1 MAVMPTVELATVL
14 AGAVGFK
21 EGNIN
26 DTYRGQVLRS
36 NGTIVSAV
44 LKDVPSKELANE
56 LVAFVLARLLSLP
69 TPDALLAQVDPQTLA
84 TVKGPQTSDGRRL
97 MLASV
102 DVGVPNLQFR
112 YTAADLSGRARLLGA
127 ITAWPSLG
135 RLYGFDGWIANI
147 DRHAGNLLFGSG
159 AEAWLIDHG
168 WAFTGPGWSKDSL
181 DPIGT
186 YRHRLAEWLTP
197 QLTQDGRDARS
208 RQAGVLE
215 ADLRLIDI
223 DAAIEAS
230 RAKLLLVAED
240 VEALREF
247 LKKRVSEV
255 TRIASGALNSPV
267 LI

>member
-1 MAVMPTVELATVL
+1 MAVMPKVELATVL
-14 AGAVGFK
+14 AGAESFK

-36 NGTIVSAV
+36 NGAIVNAV
-44 LKDVPSKELANE
+44 LKDVGSKELANE
-56 LVAFVLARLLSLP
+56 LIAFVLARLLSLP
-69 TPDALLAQVDPQTLA
+69 TPDALLTQVNPTDLVT
-84 TVKGPQTSDGRRL
+84 TKGPLINDGRRL

-102 DVGVPNLQFR
+102 DVGVPNVQFR
-112 YTAADLSGRARLLGA
+112 YRMADLSGRARLLGA

-147 DRHAGNLLFGSG
+147 DRHAGNLLFGAG

-168 WAFTGPGWSKDSL
+168 WAFTGPSWSKDAL
-181 DPIGT
+181 DPVGD
-186 YRHRLAEWLTP
+186 YPHKLAQWLTP
-197 QLTQDGRDARS
+197 HLTEDGRDARA

-215 ADLRLIDI
+215 ADLRLIDV
-223 DAAIEAS
+223 DAAIVAS
-230 RAKLLLVAED
+230 RADILLASED

-247 LKKRVSEV
+247 LKKRVNEV
-255 TRIASGALNSPV
+255 TRIASAALNSPV